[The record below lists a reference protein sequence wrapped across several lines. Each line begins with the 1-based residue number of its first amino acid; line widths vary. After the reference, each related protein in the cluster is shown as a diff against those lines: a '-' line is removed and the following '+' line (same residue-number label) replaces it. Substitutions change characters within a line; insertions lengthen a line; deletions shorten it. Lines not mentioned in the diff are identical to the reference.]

1 MEKACNF
8 FESINKNEKID
19 KNEEIDLLTYICDN
33 TDGILDPLD
42 QITFGMNE
50 VQVTYGNVVVLKDAP

>member
-1 MEKACNF
+1 MEKALKF
-8 FESINKNEKID
+8 LDRLNKYEKIE
-19 KNEEIDLLTYICDN
+19 KVEEIDLTTYICDN

-42 QITFGMNE
+42 QITYGMNE